1 VELATG
7 NVSDRPWGA
16 TLAALWRRQFS
27 GRLIVRSGN
36 DRITIAF
43 RHGVIISSTS
53 TIQGDTDVAQRAARS
68 FSFEQGTFVID
79 DEPHSGLQRD
89 IDTRLVIFAGAR
101 FVMTEARL
109 TAELRAFGRR
119 FKLAVPETELAH
131 YGIAPTEPVIA
142 RLRRGTTVDDH
153 DRHATRAI
161 VYALACC
168 GALTIEQIPETTSGL
183 AAGTERVRTVTTTIP
198 RSTTTPPLGVR
209 TVTPPHGARAMERPR
224 FPTPSDGV
232 PAVVTPSSTR
242 STDARAAAARG
253 QSALDAREFALAIA
267 ALQNAVE
274 LDPNRA
280 SYRALLAWAEFCA
293 ATDKEAIAETTR
305 QTLTSAMSKSED
317 PVMPVYYLACVAR
330 ELGRDR
336 EALRLYQRVL
346 HLDPDHEA
354 ARAEVKVLSGR
365 GEKKSL
371 FDRFRR

>member
-16 TLAALWRRQFS
+16 TLAALWRRQFT

-36 DRITIAF
+36 DRITMAF
-43 RHGVIISSTS
+43 RHGVICAATS
-53 TIQGDTDVAQRAARS
+53 TIQGDADVGQRAARS
-68 FSFEQGTFVID
+68 FAFEQGTFVID

-89 IDTRLVIFAGAR
+89 IDVRIVIFAGAR
-101 FVMTEARL
+101 FVLPAARL
-109 TAELRAFGRR
+109 TEDVRGFGNR
-119 FKLAVPETELAH
+119 FKLVVPDGELAE
-131 YGIAPTEPVIA
+131 YGIAATDPAIE
-142 RLRRGTTVDDH
+142 RLRRGCTITEH

-168 GALTIEQIPETTSGL
+168 GALAIERIPEATSGL
-183 AAGTERVRTVTTTIP
+183 AAGTERLRSVSTPTIVP
-198 RSTTTPPLGVR
+198 RRTTTPPVGVR
-209 TVTPPHGARAMERPR
+209 AVERGR

-232 PAVVTPSSTR
+232 PAVLPPTGTR
-242 STDARAAAARG
+242 ANEARAAATRG
-253 QSALDAREFALAIA
+253 QTALDAGELKVAIA

-293 ATDKEAIAETTR
+293 APDKEAIAETTR
-305 QTLTSAMSKSED
+305 QALTRAMPGSED
-317 PVMPVYYLACVAR
+317 PVMPVYYLACVAK

-346 HLDPDHEA
+346 HLDPDHAA
-354 ARAEVKVLSGR
+354 ARDEVKALSGR